1 MRRLNPPTVI
11 GLYSPYPGAGKST
24 VADLLV
30 RDHGFVRVKM
40 ADGLKTMLRALLAYQ
55 GIPAYKIDEMIEGRL
70 KHVCSPYLSS
80 KSPRHAMQTLGTE
93 WGRDCMGEDF
103 WIEVAE
109 VKIRSLLNAG
119 KSIVIDDIRFE
130 NEFDFV
136 KDTLGGTTVHIRR
149 PSLEVAQPKPT
160 WWRRFFSRA
169 HRSEGNLE
177 KKPFDFYF
185 ENTAPNPAAFAQ
197 SAIEQ
202 INLNRVPT
210 HVIQ

>member
-1 MRRLNPPTVI
+1 MHRLSTPTVI

-24 VADLLV
+24 VADSLV

-70 KHVCSPYLSS
+70 KHVCSAYLLSWP
-80 KSPRHAMQTLGTE
+80 PRHAMQTLGTE

-109 VKIRSLLNAG
+109 AKVRSLLNAG
-119 KSIVIDDIRFE
+119 KSIVIDDIRFP

-136 KDTLGGTTVHIRR
+136 KDTLGGTMVHIRR
-149 PSLEVAQPKPT
+149 PSLEVEQPKPT
-160 WWRRFFSRA
+160 WWRRLFSRA

-185 ENTAPNPAAFAQ
+185 RNTAPNPAAFAL
-197 SAIEQ
+197 SVVEQ

-210 HVIQ
+210 YVIQ